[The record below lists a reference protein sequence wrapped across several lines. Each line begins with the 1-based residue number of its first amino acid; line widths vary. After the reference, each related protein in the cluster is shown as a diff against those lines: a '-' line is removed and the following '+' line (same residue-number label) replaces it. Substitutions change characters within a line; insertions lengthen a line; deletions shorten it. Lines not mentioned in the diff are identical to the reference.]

1 MEKKKEEKITDG
13 DNSAIVNQT
22 DYNAIMSNEMLLS
35 LEGWLK
41 YMEGFTKGI
50 GSSEKV
56 SSSLVL
62 ECITEVLEY
71 MTVLKKDLRVLL
83 FHCEGILRENEQLK
97 SEKQLNLL
105 TVIEENEDEQM

>member
-1 MEKKKEEKITDG
+1 MEKKENLNEV
-13 DNSAIVNQT
+13 DNSTIIKNETDAIVN
-22 DYNAIMSNEMLLS
+22 NELLLS

-83 FHCEGILRENEQLK
+83 FHCESILKENEKLK
-97 SEKQLNLL
+97 SDIELL
-105 TVIEENEDEQM
+105 PIIEIKEGEDDE